1 MEQAGPL
8 VLAGLFVQSMNTLEA
23 AVLLHLNPLA
33 VVNFV
38 FLGYVVTSLATF
50 AGERHL
56 DALVTWHFLLSFT

>member
-1 MEQAGPL
+1 
-8 VLAGLFVQSMNTLEA
+8 MNTLEA

-38 FLGYVVTSLATF
+38 LLGDVVTSLATF